1 MSGDSSLPNKMGPTS
16 MEQEGRIILTFIGE
30 LQLNFALD
38 LNKTQMSSRNLGSKG
53 EVGAASY
60 LKVGSSN
67 ARRLEE
73 GLKAKGIL
81 TGSVIPNNWRAT
93 KKSAEDTAAHV
104 SAELAERFYSA
115 VIFQLLDNI
124 FFSRFEDGSL
134 RPARRMTDG
143 HYDINGKLVVTA
155 RDSQYGI
162 LKLCTPLW
170 KAAKGRHM
178 VVVQPIL

>member
-1 MSGDSSLPNKMGPTS
+1 METILVNISSSSSQHSSCTRMRLPASIDSLKNKWIWAMSGDSSLPNKMGPTS

-93 KKSAEDTAAHV
+93 KKAQRTRQPMSVQSWQKDSTQQSSFNCSTTTSSSPGLRMAA
-104 SAELAERFYSA
+104 
-115 VIFQLLDNI
+115 
-124 FFSRFEDGSL
+124 
-134 RPARRMTDG
+134 
-143 HYDINGKLVVTA
+143 
-155 RDSQYGI
+155 
-162 LKLCTPLW
+162 C
-170 KAAKGRHM
+170 
-178 VVVQPIL
+178 VQPEG